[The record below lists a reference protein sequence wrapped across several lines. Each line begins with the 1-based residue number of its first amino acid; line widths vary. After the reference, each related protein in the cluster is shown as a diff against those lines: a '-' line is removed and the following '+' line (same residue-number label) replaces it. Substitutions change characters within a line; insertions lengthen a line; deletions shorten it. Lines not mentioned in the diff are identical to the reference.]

1 MDIKTT
7 LNINLHKV
15 LEFKNQKNKYLKN
28 DGSCY
33 NKFIGNIKKDIN
45 PFFEFDFK
53 SPKKILL
60 MNDIDINNLKQLS
73 FQYSIEYFNLKGEK
87 IIRVYNELKTI
98 CYDKEEIQKKSDY
111 EIISI
116 FAIQRTSNL
125 LLERKIPELEEKT
138 KEWELFFN
146 KNKDIN
152 LSSKSNYDI
161 FVNKMNEIKK
171 NIQEINESKIIND
184 RIFSLNYRLSSNVQL
199 KDEIKRENLINKN
212 YTTVDT
218 KIIESKEKNKEL
230 LKLKEEIEKLKKMN
244 YDLEDKNNKIEN
256 EKNILQD
263 NLEKKK

>member
-1 MDIKTT
+1 M
-7 LNINLHKV
+7 
-15 LEFKNQKNKYLKN
+15 
-28 DGSCY
+28 
-33 NKFIGNIKKDIN
+33 IKKK
-45 PFFEFDFK
+45 F
-53 SPKKILL
+53 
-60 MNDIDINNLKQLS
+60 
-73 FQYSIEYFNLKGEK
+73 
-87 IIRVYNELKTI
+87 
-98 CYDKEEIQKKSDY
+98 KKSDY

-161 FVNKMNEIKK
+161 FVNKMNDIKT

-244 YDLEDKNNKIEN
+244 CDLEIKIL
-256 EKNILQD
+256 KLKMKTIFF
-263 NLEKKK
+263 KII